1 MRRLLSL
8 LLLPAC
14 AQASATDAFAWPD
27 GRRAAV
33 SLAYDDA
40 LPSQLDN
47 ALPALDRHGLKA
59 SFYLT
64 LAADT
69 VRDRRGEW
77 QAAARNGHELGN
89 HTLFH
94 QCSSSLPDRDW
105 VPPHRD
111 LDATTVAQMRDQVL
125 LANTLLAA
133 LDGRTARTMTVPCG
147 DTRARDGDYVAA
159 VVTAFVAI
167 KLGQGGVVGDMAALD
182 PASVPVDV
190 PVDATGEALIA
201 RVEEAAR
208 RGTMASFTF
217 HGIGGDYLAVSSEAH
232 EALLRHLAAHPD
244 VYWVAPFVDIMR
256 HVEATRPRSADTAGA
271 RDARAPRP

>member
-1 MRRLLSL
+1 MRRLLVLL
-8 LLLPAC
+8 LLLPC
-14 AQASATDAFAWPD
+14 ARASATDAFAWPE

-47 ALPALDRHGLKA
+47 AIPALDRHGLKA
-59 SFYLT
+59 SFYLV

-69 VRDRRGEW
+69 VRDRRADW

-94 QCSSSLPDRDW
+94 ACSSSLPDRDW

-111 LDATTVAQMRDQVL
+111 LDSTTVAQLRDQVL
-125 LANTLLAA
+125 LANTVLAV
-133 LDGRTARTMTVPCG
+133 LDGRTERTMTVPCG
-147 DTRARDGDYVAA
+147 DTQARDGNYVDA
-159 VVTAFVAI
+159 VAPAFVAI
-167 KLGQGGVVGDMAALD
+167 KLGQGGVVADMAALD

-190 PVDATGEALIA
+190 PVDVTGDALIA

-208 RGTMASFTF
+208 RGTMAGFTF

-256 HVEATRPRSADTAGA
+256 HVAATRSRSADTTGTKDV
-271 RDARAPRP
+271 RVPRP